1 MPYVVNGEILI
12 NRSQFPTS
20 SLKHM
25 ILNINELGNRSLV
38 NVTHVFVVSV
48 VDEIIFKMRQIL
60 SQLVNSV

>member
-1 MPYVVNGEILI
+1 MPYVVNGEILN

-25 ILNINELGNRSLV
+25 ILNISELGNIFNLV
-38 NVTHVFVVSV
+38 NVTHVFVISI
-48 VDEIIFKMRQIL
+48 EEIFKMGQIL